1 MITEIVTFK
10 LPKDSKREDVF
21 AAFDKTAA
29 VWAQNPDLV
38 RKNYLYDAEAG
49 IAGGVY
55 LWKEKAHALKWHGE
69 EFRQKVRQLYG
80 AEPTSQYFETPIVVD
95 NAAGKI
101 TTDRAGTV
109 AA

>member
-10 LPKDSKREDVF
+10 LPEGSKREEIL
-21 AAFDKTAA
+21 AAFEKTAS
-29 VWAQNPDLV
+29 VWAENSDLV

-49 IAGGVY
+49 VAGGVY

-69 EFRQKVRQLYG
+69 DFRQKVRQLYG
-80 AEPTSQYFETPIVVD
+80 AEPSSQYFETPIVVD
-95 NAAGKI
+95 NTTGKI
-101 TTDRAGTV
+101 LRDDSRSL

>member
-10 LPKDSKREDVF
+10 LPDGSKREDVF
-21 AAFDKTAA
+21 AAFEKTAR
-29 VWAQNPDLV
+29 VWADNPDLV

-69 EFRQKVRQLYG
+69 DFRQKVKQLYG
-80 AEPTSQYFETPIVVD
+80 ATPTSQFFETPIVVD
-95 NAAGKI
+95 NVVGKI
-101 TTDRAGTV
+101 TTDNAGTV